1 MNICIVCGG
10 YPTQDDPAYA
20 FIRPVVVAMADM
32 GITCTVISPQNILGQ
47 MKRKKNKR
55 PVEWFD
61 QTESGNTVRILQP
74 YFPSFSKLKIKGNS
88 ISSLVW
94 DSVVRNTLNRY
105 DLRPDVMYGHF
116 WDAAI
121 SAAKATNGKVPVI
134 AVSGESKIRVTGL
147 YDSKTI
153 QKYLPAIKGVIAV
166 SSKNLNE
173 SKQLGLLACSPK
185 TVVLPNGYNSKEFF
199 HMDKA
204 LARQE
209 LGIPQDDVIGCFVG
223 AFSERKGVRPVLE
236 AAKKNPDLKL
246 FLIGR
251 GDDFPNNNQIL
262 FSGSLPHNEIC
273 KYLNASDFFV
283 LPTQAE
289 GCCNAIVEA
298 IACGLPIISS
308 DLEFNWDILNDKNAI
323 LLDPNDIDGIAEAMR
338 TLLNSPQK
346 REEMHLAALRTAL
359 NLRIESR
366 CSQIVDFINQI
377 VSEQL

>member
-88 ISSLVW
+88 ISSLLW

-173 SKQLGLLACSPK
+173 SKQLGLLIHSPK
-185 TVVLPNGYNSKEFF
+185 TVILPNGYNSKEFF
-199 HMDKA
+199 RMDKA

-209 LGIPQDDVIGCFVG
+209 LSIPQDDVIGCFVG
-223 AFSERKGVRPVLE
+223 AFSERKGVRRVL
-236 AAKKNPDLKL
+236 AAAEKNPAMKL
-246 FLIGR
+246 ILVGR
-251 GDDFPNNNQIL
+251 GDDIPNNDQIL
-262 FSGSLPHNEIC
+262 FSGSLPHDEIC

-298 IACGLPIISS
+298 IACGLPVISS
-308 DLEFNWDILNDKNAI
+308 DLDFNWDILNDQNAI
-323 LLDPNDIDGIAEAMR
+323 LIDPDDIDEIACAMH
-338 TLLNSPQK
+338 TLLSNPRK
-346 REEMHLAALRTAL
+346 REEMHLAAMRTAST
-359 NLRIESR
+359 LRIESR
-366 CSQIVDFINQI
+366 CSQIVEFINQI
-377 VSEQL
+377 IFE